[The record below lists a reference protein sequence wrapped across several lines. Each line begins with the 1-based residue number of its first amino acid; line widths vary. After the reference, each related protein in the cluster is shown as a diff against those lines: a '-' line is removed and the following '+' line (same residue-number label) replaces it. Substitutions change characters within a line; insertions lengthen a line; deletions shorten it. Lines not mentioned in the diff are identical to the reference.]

1 MGIRKGYEWLV
12 CGAPFSSAEALID
25 KSAVENAFLVTSTFF
40 KKSTA
45 CVTAARMGRASA
57 SAFSITKS

>member
-12 CGAPFSSAEALID
+12 CGAEALID
-25 KSAVENAFLVTSTFF
+25 KSAFENAFLVTSTFF
-40 KKSTA
+40 RKSTA